1 MDRQRAMTD
10 KEIFKFKLEKANN
23 KIDELKQKVKYL
35 LILILFIC

>member
-23 KIDELKQKVKYL
+23 KIDELKHKVKINVGL
-35 LILILFIC
+35 NPLII